1 MLAYAETL
9 HPDLMAITIPEAKA
23 ALLRSGYLLES
34 RVETVLRNTGYYVE
48 ANASYP
54 DPVTGKSREFDL
66 SALAVYPCGP
76 DEMDLLFPVLLV
88 ECVNNPEPFALI
100 TKEPAVP
107 FLHHH
112 EVKVSGLPVKFP
124 EADTDDSWVSFTD
137 FLGFDKYHHYCTGRI
152 ATQFCSFQQKR
163 DGQWMAWHDDQ
174 HFDALRK
181 LCDIVDDAQ
190 HRHFGGWVFNGRESV
205 NLQIYYPLLVLQ
217 GELWDVRPSTKGLSM
232 KRVRH
237 LQYRRS
243 VTTSKG
249 ETDYQID
256 VIEERFLKSYL
267 SIVAAEMTKVTRLL
281 RRRHAAVR
289 AAVDRIVAMASAAST
304 PEEKREAM
312 DF

>member
-1 MLAYAETL
+1 VT
-9 HPDLMAITIPEAKA
+9 ITTSEAKA

-34 RVETVLRNTGYYVE
+34 RVESALRNAGYYVE

-54 DPVTGKSREFDL
+54 DPITGKSREFDL
-66 SALAVYPCGP
+66 SALAAHHCGP
-76 DEMDLLFPVLLV
+76 DEMDFLFPVLLV

-100 TKEPAVP
+100 TKDPIVP

-124 EADTDDSWVSFTD
+124 ESEPEDSWVSLTD

-152 ATQFCSFQQKR
+152 ATQFCSFQKKK
-163 DGQWMAWHDDQ
+163 DGSQWMAWHDEQ
-174 HFDALRK
+174 HFDALKK
-181 LCDIVDDAQ
+181 LCDVVENAQ
-190 HRHFGGWVFNGRESV
+190 HRHFADWVFNGREDV
-205 NLQIYYPLLVLQ
+205 NIQIYYPVLILQ
-217 GELWDVRPSTKGLSM
+217 GELWDVRPSKKGLSV

-243 VTTSKG
+243 VATSKG
-249 ETDYQID
+249 EVEFQID

-267 SIVAAEMTKVTRLL
+267 GIVDTEVTKAARLL

-289 AAVDRIVAMASAAST
+289 VALDEITAKAKAAAT
-304 PEEKREAM
+304 PEERREAM